1 MAMLNNQM
9 VKKKPLGGPILQRV
23 KKNTFGGRKLYI
35 HISLDD
41 LWEWPRNI
49 ETYCNV

>member
-9 VKKKPLGGPILQRV
+9 VKKTTWGAHFAEG
-23 KKNTFGGRKLYI
+23 KKKTFGGRKLYI

-41 LWEWPRNI
+41 L
-49 ETYCNV
+49 